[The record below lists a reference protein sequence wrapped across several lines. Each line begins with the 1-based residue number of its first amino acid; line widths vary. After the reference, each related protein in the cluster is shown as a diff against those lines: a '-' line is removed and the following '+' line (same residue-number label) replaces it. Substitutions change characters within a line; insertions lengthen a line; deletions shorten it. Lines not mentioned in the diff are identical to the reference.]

1 MAPEPEKL
9 THDRTQTQGEAFLE
23 LTAAPAG
30 TGKFTARLGGRT
42 LRDGSR
48 GQIGKPCM
56 LWLPRSSYPRIL
68 RRSDID
74 SRPHPDIVQRPPPIR
89 RGSAIRL
96 AAPRRVMSTLR
107 PKVPLRMQPK
117 ACLRFSCSSSLAR
130 PTPSISCGLAC
141 DTAWP
146 RLSPLAR
153 SCGNRDAPW
162 WPPRRRPRPLRRA
175 ARGAP
180 AGRDRPCHRSGA
192 EDAPRGLLGGLA
204 RHGQGARERTRAPI
218 GVALAGRGSATPN
231 QDTTRLSLP
240 DISVT

>member
-74 SRPHPDIVQRPPPIR
+74 SRPHPGAAAAAHPAGFCNSTCCAEASDVHVATESPAKNATESVLAIFMFVFF
-89 RGSAIRL
+89 GSAH
-96 AAPRRVMSTLR
+96 T
-107 PKVPLRMQPK
+107 Q
-117 ACLRFSCSSSLAR
+117 
-130 PTPSISCGLAC
+130 
-141 DTAWP
+141 
-146 RLSPLAR
+146 
-153 SCGNRDAPW
+153 
-162 WPPRRRPRPLRRA
+162 
-175 ARGAP
+175 
-180 AGRDRPCHRSGA
+180 H
-192 EDAPRGLLGGLA
+192 
-204 RHGQGARERTRAPI
+204 
-218 GVALAGRGSATPN
+218 
-231 QDTTRLSLP
+231 
-240 DISVT
+240 